1 MLSSLQ
7 ENILKKCYGQ
17 KGGVN
22 RKYFAEFYG
31 PMSEVKKT
39 DRVKIITQ
47 SLERLIDRGLMTGYG
62 IRTPKKW
69 FIKEVKL
76 TSLGR
81 KELEKW
87 LNRKQRKLPV

>member
-31 PMSEVKKT
+31 PDSAVKKIA
-39 DRVKIITQ
+39 RVKIITQ
-47 SLERLIDRGLMTGYG
+47 SLERMIDRGMMIGYG

-69 FIKEVKL
+69 FIKEVKI
-76 TSLGR
+76 TGLGR
-81 KELEKW
+81 KELDKW

>member
-7 ENILKKCYGQ
+7 ENILKKCYGE
-17 KGGVN
+17 KGGIN
-22 RKYFAEFYG
+22 RKIFADFYG
-31 PMSEVKKT
+31 PKSEVKKA

-47 SLERLIDRGLMTGYG
+47 SLERMIDRGLMIGYG

-69 FIKEVKL
+69 FIKGVKI
-76 TSLGR
+76 TSLGK